1 MARWPWIT
9 GVAAAIA
16 AISPFGQEVLRGS
29 FLSGEQLARSISQL
43 VLMAGIAI
51 LVALAVIEWLV
62 RVVLVR
68 RRAAR
73 AALAVLTATPV
84 DIKTE
89 S

>member
-1 MARWPWIT
+1 MTRLPWIT
-9 GVAAAIA
+9 GIVAAVVLV
-16 AISPFGQEVLRGS
+16 SPLGQSVLHGS

-43 VLMAGIAI
+43 VLIAGIAI

-68 RRAAR
+68 RRTAEAAS
-73 AALAVLTATPV
+73 AALTATPV